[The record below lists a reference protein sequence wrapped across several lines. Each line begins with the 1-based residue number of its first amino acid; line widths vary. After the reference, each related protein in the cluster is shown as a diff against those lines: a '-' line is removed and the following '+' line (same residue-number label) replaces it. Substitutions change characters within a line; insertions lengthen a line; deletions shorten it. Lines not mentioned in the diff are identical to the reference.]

1 MSGKL
6 LEGATGVCAAAA
18 GVARHVVWY
27 LSYQIDGAAG
37 ARGEATGP
45 IGHSKS

>member
-18 GVARHVVWY
+18 GLARHVVWY
-27 LSYQIDGAAG
+27 LSYQIDGDAG
-37 ARGEATGP
+37 ARADADHAAGRG
-45 IGHSKS
+45 KS

>member
-18 GVARHVVWY
+18 GLARHVVWY
-27 LSYQIDGAAG
+27 VSYQIDGAAG
-37 ARGEATGP
+37 TRADADHGAIHT
-45 IGHSKS
+45 KD

>member
-27 LSYQIDGAAG
+27 LSYQIDGTAG
-37 ARGEATGP
+37 ARGDTG
-45 IGHSKS
+45 GSVGRSKS

>member
-18 GVARHVVWY
+18 GLARHVVWY
-27 LSYQIDGAAG
+27 LSYQIDGSAG
-37 ARGEATGP
+37 SRADADLGAIRT
-45 IGHSKS
+45 KS